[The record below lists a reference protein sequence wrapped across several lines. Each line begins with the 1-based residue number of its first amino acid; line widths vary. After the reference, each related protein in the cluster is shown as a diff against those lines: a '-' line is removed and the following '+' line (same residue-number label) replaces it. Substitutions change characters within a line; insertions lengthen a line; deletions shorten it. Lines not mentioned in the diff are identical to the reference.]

1 MAQRDVALARRRR
14 ACLLAAAAA
23 GLVAL
28 STLRCL
34 ASARPCGTVP
44 TAANPNT
51 PAEIPG
57 TSNVMPASSTSPL
70 VCTSTNTSP
79 DVADTRAGRGARVSA
94 SYEQGTMMCLVWFSE
109 VMLFKRPEVSNPN
122 PTEIQFSGSEVSLV
136 ASRILTRKFN
146 AKRSRCCLV
155 RRFL

>member
-1 MAQRDVALARRRR
+1 MAQRHVALARRRR
-14 ACLLAAAAA
+14 ACLLAAAVA

-51 PAEIPG
+51 PAEIAG

-79 DVADTRAGRGARVSA
+79 DFADTRAGRGARVSA
-94 SYEQGTMMCLVWFSE
+94 SYEQGTVMCLVWFNEVKDDE
-109 VMLFKRPEVSNPN
+109 VMLLKQSAQKSATQIQLKSN
-122 PTEIQFSGSEVSLV
+122 SLDRRCLW
-136 ASRILTRKFN
+136 SPRGFDRILKI
-146 AKRSRCCLV
+146 
-155 RRFL
+155 